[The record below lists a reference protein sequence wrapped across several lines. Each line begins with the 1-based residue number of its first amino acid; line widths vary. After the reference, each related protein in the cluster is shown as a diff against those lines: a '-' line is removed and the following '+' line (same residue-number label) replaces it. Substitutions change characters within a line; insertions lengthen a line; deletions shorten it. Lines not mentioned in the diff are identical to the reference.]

1 MYNPPTFARGQI
13 VSKSARLTLLLVF
26 SFAGSVEAQG
36 PAPNAYQVLMYSST
50 LPSGVMPSIYSYNS
64 TPCQPSG
71 CGAALTTASNFK
83 AIPSIVGLTS
93 ALSASIGTALSVIP
107 VASPSSS
114 VITITDPETGA
125 QLPASST
132 LGPIFA
138 ERGETIGK
146 HRVYVGI
153 STQNFH
159 FTSLNGEP
167 LRQPLSML
175 DTGGQVSQILNS
187 ADQPVATYPSTYNLA
202 TDVRLSQNVAL
213 ITYGVTSR
221 FDVSV
226 GLQVAHA
233 SIQSQT
239 TNGQIYVGDG
249 FNNTKQ
255 GNCWCVD
262 TFTAGVPPG
271 ATGVPGSGLILSDI
285 NSSKY
290 GATGFGDMLLRFKGT
305 VVQRSNLALAVGADL
320 RLPTGDAQNFL
331 GIGTT
336 AIKPFLAA
344 SFYSK
349 ALGHGIVLSPELNV
363 GWQFAG
369 KSILGGQIAATSSQ
383 TVNGVTEFGP
393 PFTTTKNYLPDVFS
407 WTVGTELALGPR
419 STFVADI
426 LGNQIGWIHG
436 IANTST
442 QSVAG
447 VPVAQTTPGAA
458 PVLVTATGLVSV
470 GRVSYGQYSGAFGY
484 KSRLYRDLVGTFN
497 VLVRFDNNGLGLVD
511 RSVLLFG
518 LGYTF

>member
-1 MYNPPTFARGQI
+1 
-13 VSKSARLTLLLVF
+13 VSKSAGLALLVVF
-26 SFAGSVEAQG
+26 SFAGSAEAQQ
-36 PAPNAYQVLMYSST
+36 PSPNAYQVLMYSST
-50 LPSGVMPSIYSYNS
+50 LPSGVMPSVYSYNS
-64 TPCQPSG
+64 APCQPAG
-71 CGAALTTASNFK
+71 CGAGLTNPSNFK
-83 AIPSIVGLTS
+83 AIPSIVGLSS

-146 HRVYVGI
+146 HKVYVGF
-153 STQNFH
+153 STQSFH
-159 FTSLNGEP
+159 FTSLNGQP
-167 LRQPLSML
+167 LRQPLTML
-175 DTGGQVSQILNS
+175 GIGGQLSTILNS
-187 ADQPVATYPSTYNLA
+187 AGQPVATYPSTYNLA
-202 TDVRLSQNVAL
+202 TDVRLSQNVAF

-226 GLQVAHA
+226 ALQVAHA
-233 SIQSQT
+233 AIQSQT
-239 TNGQIYVGDG
+239 SNGQIYVGDG

-262 TFTAGVPPG
+262 TFTAGVAPG

-290 GATGFGDMLLRFKGT
+290 GTTGFGDMLLRFKGT
-305 VVQRSNLALAVGADL
+305 VVQRPNLAIAVGADL

-336 AIKPFLAA
+336 AVKPFLAA

-369 KSILGGQIAATSSQ
+369 KSILGGQIAATSQ

-407 WTVGTELALGPR
+407 WAAGTELALGPR
-419 STFVADI
+419 NTFVADI

-436 IANTST
+436 IANTYT
-442 QSVAG
+442 QSVPN
-447 VPVAQTTPGAA
+447 VPVAQITPGAA
-458 PVLVTATGLVSV
+458 PVLVTATGLVSA

-484 KSRLYRDLVGTFN
+484 KSRIYHDLVGTFN

-518 LGYTF
+518 IGYTF

>member
-1 MYNPPTFARGQI
+1 
-13 VSKSARLTLLLVF
+13 VSKSLCLALLLIF
-26 SFAGSVEAQG
+26 PLAGSLGAQQS
-36 PAPNAYQVLMYSST
+36 APNAYQVLMYSSI
-50 LPSGVMPSIYSYNS
+50 LPSTGQVPSIYSYNS
-64 TPCQPSG
+64 TPCALPCTGQLNTPS
-71 CGAALTTASNFK
+71 NYRV
-83 AIPSIVGLTS
+83 IPSIVGLSS
-93 ALSASIGTALSVIP
+93 ALSASIGTALSVVPI
-107 VASPSSS
+107 ASPSSS

-146 HRVYVGI
+146 HKVYVGI
-153 STQNFH
+153 STESFH

-167 LRQPLSML
+167 LRQPLTML
-175 DTGGQVSQILNS
+175 DTGGQVSHILS
-187 ADQPVATYPSTYNLA
+187 GTGQPIATYPSTFNLA
-202 TDVRLSQNVAL
+202 TDVRLSQNVAF
-213 ITYGVTSR
+213 ISYGVTSR

-226 GLQVAHA
+226 ALQAAHA

-239 TNGQIYVGDG
+239 SNGQIYVGDG

-262 TFTAGVPPG
+262 TFTAAVPPG
-271 ATGVPGSGLILSDI
+271 ATGVPGSGLILPEI

-305 VVQRSNLALAVGADL
+305 VLQRANFALAVGADL

-369 KSILGGQIAATSSQ
+369 KSILGGQLVAKSSQ
-383 TVNGVTEFGP
+383 NVNGVTEFGP
-393 PFTTTKNYLPDVFS
+393 PFTTAKNYLPDVFS
-407 WTVGTELALGPR
+407 WVAGTELALGPR
-419 STFVADI
+419 NTFVADI

-436 IANTST
+436 IANTYT

-447 VPVAQTTPGAA
+447 VPLAQTTQGAT
-458 PVLVTATGLVSV
+458 PVLVNAMGLVSA

-484 KSRLYRDLVGTFN
+484 KSRIYHDLVGTFN